1 MQTNSWKAF
10 SEAMLYTNAFRLS
23 LILFETQPDFPKY
36 QNHLVLMLLFYL
48 FVVFPLKGFNTF
60 PKEEIGFFF
69 QPLQTQIR
77 KRGSNEKGGQTE

>member
-10 SEAMLYTNAFRLS
+10 SKAMLYTNAFRLS

-48 FVVFPLKGFNTF
+48 FVVFPLKGLIPFQ
-60 PKEEIGFFF
+60 KRKLDFFF
-69 QPLQTQIR
+69 FKL
-77 KRGSNEKGGQTE
+77 SS